1 MKVLSFINMI
11 ILQMVGQICS
21 HDITMRTLYFFK
33 LLHSKMSFADMK
45 PKVKIAYC
53 TVSTNMTRI
62 FFLRMHLSLVTW
74 NISYFLATNIAI
86 ACKFFLME

>member
-21 HDITMRTLYFFK
+21 HDITMRTLYFLE
-33 LLHSKMSFADMK
+33 LLHSKMNFADMK
-45 PKVKIAYC
+45 PKVKIAGC

-62 FFLRMHLSLVTW
+62 FSLRMHLLLVTW
-74 NISYFLATNIAI
+74 NIIYFLATNIAI
-86 ACKFFLME
+86 ACIFFLMD